1 MHRILQGQT
10 IAKSGQR
17 DTHKTHQAIDVAPS
31 RGSRINPLTRRF
43 FNVLLQHAQRQGN
56 VETFR
61 APMSA
66 ILADANYSSQNFEVA
81 KAVLRGLAKTTGE
94 WSMVNEEGEG
104 GNVGRRWGIS
114 SLLAQAELIDD
125 GSSITFE
132 WSSGC
137 ASFFDGCQCCASILN
152 TSSRYVIQALGCFVD
167 QQQVDALAL

>member
-1 MHRILQGQT
+1 M
-10 IAKSGQR
+10 
-17 DTHKTHQAIDVAPS
+17 APS
-31 RGSRINPLTRRF
+31 PGSRINPLTRRF

-114 SLLAQAELIDD
+114 SLLAQAELIAD

-132 WSSGC
+132 WSSGW
-137 ASFFDGCQCCASILN
+137 ASFFYGCQCYASILN
-152 TSSRYVIQALGCFVD
+152 TSSRYFSQALGCFVD